1 MMMGGIVGGADGGP
15 FGPPPEN
22 CCALRWRPVRLHFE
36 DID

>member
-1 MMMGGIVGGADGGP
+1 MGGIVGGADGGP

-22 CCALRWRPVRLHFE
+22 CCALRWRPVRLLFE